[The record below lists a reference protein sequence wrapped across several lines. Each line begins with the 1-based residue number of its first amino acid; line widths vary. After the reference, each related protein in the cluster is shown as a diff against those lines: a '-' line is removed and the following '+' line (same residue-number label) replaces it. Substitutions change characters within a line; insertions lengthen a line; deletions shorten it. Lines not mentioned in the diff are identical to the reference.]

1 MVCAGALLTARGAS
15 GVVAPGVAP
24 DDGAAAAVLGV
35 DGGSGLAAGDGDG
48 LPAAGDGDGLPAVG
62 AVLAGAAVVAVGDGV
77 VASDGGAA
85 GVVAS
90 DGGAVVVAAASDGA
104 DDVALLDEPPLADV
118 SVFVGD
124 GGALGVLVGSTA
136 GTRAA
141 DDGGTV

>member
-1 MVCAGALLTARGAS
+1 M
-15 GVVAPGVAP
+15 
-24 DDGAAAAVLGV
+24 
-35 DGGSGLAAGDGDG
+35 
-48 LPAAGDGDGLPAVG
+48 
-62 AVLAGAAVVAVGDGV
+62 

-90 DGGAVVVAAASDGA
+90 DGGAVVAAASDGA
-104 DDVALLDEPPLADV
+104 DDVALLDEPPLDDV